1 MRKLACTI
9 LILTSLALFGCL
21 NPSTGPRAVI
31 ATTPNPPR
39 GEYPLTVTFDGTRS
53 TGEIDQYLWDFGDDT
68 TADGPVVSHTYTTM
82 AQYTAYLT
90 VVSPTGRTHQGSVTV
105 DVRSKRPVA
114 RFTMYPFPYV
124 QAEQTI
130 TFDASD
136 SYDPDGTIVEYIWNF
151 GDGSW
156 TSTNGPQTTHDY
168 DEAGTYTVT
177 LVVKDDH
184 GDVSLP
190 AEKGITV
197 TGKCC
202 GG

>member
-1 MRKLACTI
+1 MRKFACTI

-21 NPSTGPRAVI
+21 NQSTGLRAVI
-31 ATTPNPPR
+31 ATTPDPPR
-39 GEYPLTVTFDGTRS
+39 GEYPLDVTFDGTRS
-53 TGEIDQYLWDFGDDT
+53 TGEIDQYLWNFGDGT

-82 AQYTAYLT
+82 GQYTAYLT
-90 VVSPTGRTHQGSVTV
+90 VVSPTGDNRQASVTV

-114 RFTMYPFPYV
+114 RFTIAPTNVTTPGKDL
-124 QAEQTI
+124 
-130 TFDASD
+130 TFNASD
-136 SYDPDGTIVEYIWNF
+136 SYDPDGTIMEYMWNF

-156 TSTNGPQTTHDY
+156 TSTNGPQTTHVY
-168 DEAGTYTVT
+168 DKAGEYWVT

-190 AEKGITV
+190 AEKRITV